1 MKETEQWEM
10 LDPDGRT
17 VHKVSATRVVRE
29 KECKRCGKKAVLTN
43 QGLCYDCLDIDRQ

>member
-17 VHKVSATRVVRE
+17 VHKVSATRVV
-29 KECKRCGKKAVLTN
+29 G
-43 QGLCYDCLDIDRQ
+43 GGIG